1 MVGTCVENKFVPEKS
16 RKSQYRK
23 NLGTRSPKNLVL
35 ENVSE
40 LVSEF
45 QIFSH
50 TWKSFQFPKIT
61 LLKVKRRCFEVTLR
75 KFQVQIG
82 AQGTDDDVRLK
93 VISLMMLERFFVGQ
107 LAFLF
112 DTAV

>member
-45 QIFSH
+45 QIFFTH
-50 TWKSFQFPKIT
+50 LEEFPVPQIT

-82 AQGTDDDVRLK
+82 AQGTDDDVRVK
-93 VISLMMLERFFVGQ
+93 VCCLSPFCHLDSCFP
-107 LAFLF
+107 
-112 DTAV
+112 